1 MSIITGTPLRRARR
15 STAITAAAAA
25 ALIALA
31 GCGSGAADAKEN
43 VEDGSSKRPVASA
56 SASSDNAGSR
66 GARAARLIEKALEV
80 TLDQDYLSSTRRMK
94 TEGTTV
100 MSSAVRG
107 GRAEC
112 ETHARKGTGSLD
124 FVVTASALYT
134 RGSKE
139 ALMLSAEA
147 KDDPV
152 RVEVMADRWVKRN
165 ASVYEVMR
173 DMCASKTRRTWL
185 EKRMPSL
192 DELSEASPTQ
202 RPGTMQGKPITKI
215 TYKWEGGPL
224 EFHIAAE
231 GPPFLLRVTYPAK
244 DLDES
249 FSEFGKPFRVA
260 TPPGAV
266 TDYEMAEEVLAA
278 Q

>member
-1 MSIITGTPLRRARR
+1 MPDRRARR
-15 STAITAAAAA
+15 STTVTVAAAV
-25 ALIALA
+25 ALIALV
-31 GCGSGAADAKEN
+31 GCGSSADDVK
-43 VEDGSSKRPVASA
+43 GGK
-56 SASSDNAGSR
+56 AGSPKRSGAGTPSGSDGAR
-66 GARAARLIEKALEV
+66 GARAARLIDKALDV
-80 TLDQDYLSSTRRMK
+80 TFDQDYLSSTRRMK

-100 MSSAVRG
+100 LRSAVRG
-107 GRAEC
+107 DTTEC

-124 FVVTASALYT
+124 FIVTASALYT

-147 KDDPV
+147 KEDPV

-165 ASVYEVMR
+165 ASVYEITR
-173 DMCASKTRRTWL
+173 EMCASKTRRTWL

-192 DELSEASPTQ
+192 DELAEATPTRQ
-202 RPGTMQGKPITKI
+202 PGVMQGQPTTKI
-215 TYKWEGGPL
+215 TYKRDGGPL

-231 GPPFLLRVTYPAK
+231 GTPFLLRVTYPAK

-249 FSEFGKPFRVA
+249 FSGFGKPFRVTA
-260 TPPGAV
+260 PSGAV
-266 TDYEMAEEVLAA
+266 TDYQIAEEVLAA